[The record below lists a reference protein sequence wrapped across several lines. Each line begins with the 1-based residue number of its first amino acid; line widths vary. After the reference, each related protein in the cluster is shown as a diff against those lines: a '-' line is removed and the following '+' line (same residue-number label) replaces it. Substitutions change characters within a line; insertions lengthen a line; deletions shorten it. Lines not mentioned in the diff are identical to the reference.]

1 VLLDLKAILTLVCL
15 KRLVIFLIRGEV
27 YVKVAHLVVTS
38 LSACEAGWTV
48 LCCICCFNVSINC
61 SGMLL
66 FHAVSNM
73 VFHSLSYRSEV
84 SGSVRILSM

>member
-1 VLLDLKAILTLVCL
+1 VLLDLKAILTLLCL

-38 LSACEAGWTV
+38 LSACEAGWIV
-48 LCCICCFNVSINC
+48 LCCFNVSINC

-66 FHAVSNM
+66 FRAVSNM
-73 VFHSLSYRSEV
+73 VSSSLSCQSEV
-84 SGSVRILSM
+84 SGSVSILSM